1 MNAIPHLL
9 QPGRIGSLEVKN
21 RIIYGPMTFKLG
33 DHKGRLTEAE
43 VNSML
48 YRAKQEYGPGM
59 IIFPGLLGSVMEKP
73 VSAINLNTDDA
84 MFSLMQQTA
93 RFKTYN
99 VKTVAEIGILGARED
114 GVSDGASNMQYPI
127 AFREMHYTEIQKF
140 EQQMADMAGRAKKA
154 GFDAVYIQTAVSKK
168 ILGNFI
174 SPYTNHR
181 QDAYGG
187 STENRARIVI
197 ETLQAMRQQV
207 GNDYP
212 ILLDLRVDELLGSK
226 GIELEEGIR
235 LASLVAPYVDALIP
249 SVGCEFSLDNVYAPY
264 FTKAGYM
271 FAYTEAL
278 KKALPDMTVIACSK
292 LGEPT
297 AIEEAATL
305 GQFDFAELG
314 RPLFVDPQWIGKA
327 VRGET
332 AEIARCIGC
341 LNCYTETSRKEIYPM
356 QRCCTVNP
364 ANLREDDYYQL
375 KLAMQPKKILVVGGG
390 LAGMEAAATL
400 AKRGHRV
407 QLCEKSERLGGQFYV
422 ASQEAE
428 KVDYRTLIPYKQAV
442 LEHSGA
448 EVCLQTVVYRAYL
461 KEYAPDIVVLATGAV
476 PKTLPYQKT
485 AHVNIVQGNDVIL
498 EQAKVG
504 NRVVVIGGRFIGL
517 SVASKLAMQGK
528 QVSVVDMVELGKGAN
543 PRLIK
548 YYNQKLIEYRACL
561 YPNSPVLN
569 ISDAGVD
576 IQHLNFPVTLPADT
590 VVLAIGTK
598 PVDNLKADLEI
609 LQIPYVC
616 IGDCKRIGDALY
628 AVRDGAEVGRM
639 L

>member
-9 QPGRIGSLEVKN
+9 QPGRIGNMEVKN

-48 YRAKQEYGPGM
+48 YRAKQEYGPGV
-59 IIFPGLLGSVMEKP
+59 IIFPGLLGSVTGKP
-73 VSAINLNTDDA
+73 VAAINLNTDDA

-93 RFKTYN
+93 QFKAYN
-99 VKTVAEIGILGARED
+99 VRTVAEIGILGARED
-114 GVSDGASNMQYPI
+114 GVSDGASNMKYPI
-127 AFREMHYTEIQKF
+127 AFREMSHAEIQNF
-140 EQQMADMAGRAKKA
+140 EQQMADMAGRAKKS

-187 STENRARIVI
+187 SIENRARIVI
-197 ETLQAMRQQV
+197 ETLQAMREQV
-207 GNDYP
+207 GDDYP
-212 ILLDLRVDELLGSK
+212 IILDLRVDELLGGK
-226 GIELEEGIR
+226 GIQLEEGLQ
-235 LASLVAPYVDALIP
+235 LARLVAPYVDALTP
-249 SVGCEFSLDNVYAPY
+249 SVGCEFSLDNVYAGY
-264 FTKAGYM
+264 FTKAGYI
-271 FAYTEAL
+271 FAYTKAL
-278 KKALPDMTVIACSK
+278 KEALPDMTVIACSK
-292 LGEPT
+292 LGEPA
-297 AIEEAATL
+297 AIEEAAAL
-305 GQFDFAELG
+305 GQLDFAELG
-314 RPLFVDPQWIGKA
+314 RPLFVDPQWMNKA
-327 VRGET
+327 VKGET
-332 AEIARCIGC
+332 EQIMRCIGC

-356 QRCCTVNP
+356 QRCCTANP

-375 KLAMQPKKILVVGGG
+375 KPAAQVKKILVVGGG

-400 AKRGHRV
+400 AKRGHHVR
-407 QLCEKSERLGGQFYV
+407 LCEKSDWLGGQFYV

-428 KVDYRTLIPYKQAV
+428 KMDYRTLIPHKQMV
-442 LEHSGA
+442 LEQSGA
-448 EVCLQTVVYRAYL
+448 EVCLQTVVDHAYL
-461 KEYAPDIVVLATGAV
+461 EAYAPDIVVLATGAV
-476 PKTLPYQKT
+476 PKALPYQDT

-498 EQAKVG
+498 DQANVG
-504 NRVVVIGGRFIGL
+504 ERVVVIGGRFIGL
-517 SVASKLAMQGK
+517 SVATKLAMQGK
-528 QVSVVDMVELGKGAN
+528 QVSVVDMVEMGKGAN

-548 YYNQKLIEYRACL
+548 YYNQKLIAHRACL
-561 YPNSPVLN
+561 YPNSPVLD
-569 ISDAGVD
+569 ISDAGVE
-576 IQHLNFPVTLPADT
+576 ILHMNFPVTLPADT

-598 PVDNLKADLEI
+598 PVDTLKDDLEA
-609 LQIPYVC
+609 LHIPYVC